1 MLTIIVAGERK
12 ERFSVA
18 RDQYM
23 HPDARLVPNA
33 EGARWD
39 DRDDSKSVFG
49 LVGVLRCS
57 ATRSWWDSGKS
68 MDIGKPGS
76 QDTLKSYWKDESR
89 RERQMRAV

>member
-12 ERFSVA
+12 ERISIA

-23 HPDARLVPNA
+23 HPDARLVPNV

-39 DRDDSKSVFG
+39 DRDDSESIFG

-57 ATRSWWDSGKS
+57 ATRSG
-68 MDIGKPGS
+68 G
-76 QDTLKSYWKDESR
+76 TV
-89 RERQMRAV
+89 ERAWTSANPDLRIP